1 MGALLETTLAQKRIV
16 LLLGAGG
23 VGKTTS
29 SIALAFWAAMQGK
42 NVALLSIDP
51 ARRLAAAL
59 GIPLSLNLQE
69 INWRENSEEKKDFSS
84 QEKQGRVFAGM
95 LDQKAVFD
103 HMVLKHAPSAE
114 IARKILA
121 HPLYQS
127 ASTNLSGPIE
137 YMALAKLQELADDP
151 TYDMIIVDTPPDT
164 HALDFLARPN
174 VLGGF
179 MDQGVLSWLIKP
191 FLMAS
196 RFGLSRFLNTS
207 ERLMGGIS
215 RVTGLGALTSFAEFL
230 VLIQDIIEGF
240 HKSGERI
247 VSLLHQKD
255 TGFVL
260 VMVPTQA
267 AARSAFNIHHQLGN
281 LGYKIDLVVFN
292 RTLPRDL
299 TEALDLFLRDDQ
311 EVLSPR
317 TDALSVDECEEWRQW
332 AKKAQD
338 QSLVIE
344 KTLDGFE
351 KSMAAEN
358 PTRIPWIRVEEQKQ
372 NLGDLASTLR
382 LALTFGREL
391 KDVLSP

>member
-1 MGALLETTLAQKRIV
+1 METTLEKKRII

-42 NVALLSIDP
+42 KVALLSIDP

-69 INWRENSEEKKDFSS
+69 INWNQHLDKKDY
-84 QEKQGRVFAGM
+84 QPKANQGKVFAGM

-103 HMVLKHAPSAE
+103 HMVVKHAPTE
-114 IARKILA
+114 DIARKILN

-151 TYDMIIVDTPPDT
+151 AYDVIIVDTPPDT

-179 MDQGVLSWLIKP
+179 MEQGVLSWLIKP
-191 FLMAS
+191 FLVAS

-215 RVTGLGALTSFAEFL
+215 RVTGFGALTSFAEFL
-230 VLIQDIIEGF
+230 VLTQDIIEGF

-247 VSLLHQKD
+247 VTLLHQKD
-255 TGFVL
+255 TGFIL
-260 VMVPTQA
+260 VMVPTHGA
-267 AARSAFNIHHQLGN
+267 CRSALNIH
-281 LGYKIDLVVFN
+281 
-292 RTLPRDL
+292 R
-299 TEALDLFLRDDQ
+299 
-311 EVLSPR
+311 
-317 TDALSVDECEEWRQW
+317 
-332 AKKAQD
+332 
-338 QSLVIE
+338 
-344 KTLDGFE
+344 
-351 KSMAAEN
+351 
-358 PTRIPWIRVEEQKQ
+358 
-372 NLGDLASTLR
+372 
-382 LALTFGREL
+382 
-391 KDVLSP
+391 